1 MQKVQTKQI
10 DIFIYKKKE
19 NYDFM
24 QLTNL
29 REREREKEWSYFINY
44 TEFTVNFTHDSPGH
58 YNKST
63 SSNSFRNSI
72 RPLLHSRNYF
82 IARHGV

>member
-29 REREREKEWSYFINY
+29 REREREREKE
-44 TEFTVNFTHDSPGH
+44 
-58 YNKST
+58 
-63 SSNSFRNSI
+63 
-72 RPLLHSRNYF
+72 
-82 IARHGV
+82 